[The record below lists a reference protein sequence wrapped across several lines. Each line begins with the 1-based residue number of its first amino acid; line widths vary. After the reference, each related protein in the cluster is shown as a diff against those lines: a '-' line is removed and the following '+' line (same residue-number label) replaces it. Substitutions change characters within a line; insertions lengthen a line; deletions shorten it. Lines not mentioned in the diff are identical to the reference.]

1 MRVAILLTGFC
12 RTFDK
17 VSFTVEDV
25 VRRYNADVYISTWNA
40 SDIRSSKKIVP
51 IVITADKF
59 KDISNI
65 RACSIFDLEHYD
77 NNRIP
82 FTQNDRSD
90 DIMITDPRAIE
101 HGQYWA
107 NRLRDQWYLVN
118 QGFKSI
124 LGDYDVILRT
134 RLDIAYK
141 NIELYKSDELIV
153 PKDESGVWDFSDHLA
168 FGNYYTMKKYCSFYD
183 HMQSAYDLH
192 NVDPTHA
199 TDFLKFYITKY
210 DKPLEYLT
218 DNKITYKII

>member
-12 RTFDK
+12 RTFDTIK
-17 VSFTVEDV
+17 FTVEEIIQ
-25 VRRYNADVYISTWNA
+25 RYNADVYIATWNVTDNRQTKEVLP
-40 SDIRSSKKIVP
+40 SIV
-51 IVITADKF
+51 TADNF
-59 KDISNI
+59 KDLSNL
-65 RACSIFDLEHYD
+65 RACSIFDLDYY
-77 NNRIP
+77 NKNKIT
-82 FTQNDRSD
+82 FIQNDRSD
-90 DIMITDPRAIE
+90 DVMITDPRAIE

-118 QGFKSI
+118 LGFKSI

-153 PKDESGVWDFSDHLA
+153 PKDESGAWDFSDHLA

-183 HMQSAYDLH
+183 HMQYAYDQH